1 MSMSIPNRPEDGRR
15 RSRSRASRRDAATHI
30 ALALAA
36 LVTLA
41 VFVAPAGAKP
51 RGTNGQ
57 IVFGRF
63 DPLLDGKVLYTV
75 NPDGS
80 HERQLLSLPFDCAAW
95 SPDGTQI
102 ATCGGPDGSSSALID
117 PDDGSYRELFSPDPT
132 LFLAC
137 SVWSPDAKRLACETY
152 EKPLDPTRDGIYSI
166 RSSDG
171 GGLAGITSNPD
182 GHDNPG
188 DYSPNGK
195 RLVFA
200 RSDQDGDPIALYSAE
215 VDGGGVRQLTPA
227 GTLFSSPGDW
237 SPQRNEI
244 VFSQHVTPDARSS
257 IWVVHADGT
266 GLHEIPVQA
275 QPACGGA
282 YSEPSSQGC
291 FGPRW
296 SPDARKIVFARGT
309 YGDTDSNIYTV
320 NADGT
325 NLTQVTHGGR
335 DQAPDWGTHPLAD

>member
-1 MSMSIPNRPEDGRR
+1 MRTSIAVLAGVV
-15 RSRSRASRRDAATHI
+15 
-30 ALALAA
+30 AL
-36 LVTLA
+36 LA
-41 VFVAPAGAKP
+41 VSVTSAVANPQGP
-51 RGTNGQ
+51 NGQ
-57 IVFGRF
+57 IAFGRF

-80 HERQLLSLPFDCAAW
+80 HERQLLPLPFDCARW

-102 ATCGGPDGSSSALID
+102 ATCGGPDGSSSAIIN

-137 SVWSPDAKRLACETY
+137 FVWSPDAKRLACEPF
-152 EKPLDPTRDGIYSI
+152 EEPVDPTRRGIYSI

-171 GGLAGITSNPD
+171 GGLTRITSSQ
-182 GHDNPG
+182 GHDEPG

-195 RLVFA
+195 RLVFG
-200 RSDQDGDPIALYSAE
+200 RGDQNGEPVGLY
-215 VDGGGVRQLTPA
+215 VTKVNGRGVRRITPT
-227 GTLFSSPGDW
+227 GTLFSSAGDW

-257 IWVVHADGT
+257 IWVVHANGT
-266 GLHEIPVQA
+266 GLHEIHVRA

-282 YSEPSSQGC
+282 IADPSSQGC
-291 FGPRW
+291 FQPRW
-296 SPDARKIVFARGT
+296 SPDGKKITFSRGT
-309 YGDTDSNIYTV
+309 SGDTDSNIYTV

-325 NLTQVTHGGR
+325 DLTQVTHGGR
-335 DQAPDWGTHPLAD
+335 DQAADWSTHPPAR

>member
-1 MSMSIPNRPEDGRR
+1 MRKLIITSVLAGLVALGA
-15 RSRSRASRRDAATHI
+15 ASAT
-30 ALALAA
+30 
-36 LVTLA
+36 
-41 VFVAPAGAKP
+41 PARAKP
-51 RGTNGQ
+51 PGVNGQ

-80 HERQLLSLPFDCAAW
+80 DERQLLPLPFDCARW
-95 SPDGTQI
+95 SPDGAQI

-117 PDDGSYRELFSPDPT
+117 PEGGSYRELFSPDPT

-137 SVWSPDAKRLACETY
+137 FVWSPDAERLACETF
-152 EKPLDPTRDGIYSI
+152 EQPVDPTRDGIYSM

-171 GGLAGITSNPD
+171 DGLTRITSSPG
-182 GHDNPG
+182 GHDEPG

-200 RSDQDGDPIALYSAE
+200 HSDQDGDPVALYVAK
-215 VDGGGVRQLTPA
+215 VNGGGVRPLTPA

-257 IWVVHADGT
+257 IWIVHANGT

-282 YSEPSSQGC
+282 IADPSSQGC
-291 FGPRW
+291 FQPRW
-296 SPDARKIVFARGT
+296 SPNGKEIVFARGT
-309 YGDTDSNIYTV
+309 SGDNDSNIYTV

-335 DQAPDWGTHPLAD
+335 DQAPDWGTHPLAR